1 MKRNLICYFG
11 LAILIGGGATL
22 GTTIVIAS
30 EEQDTC
36 SYNPINGN
44 YIENGIEYSFGS
56 WEHAR
61 LCAMDGGLPEI
72 VMNRLG
78 ALGVKSIREEAE
90 RLKITNREMAN
101 LRKNKDMKMQV
112 TSDADSLT
120 K

>member
-1 MKRNLICYFG
+1 MKRNLICCFG

-22 GTTIVIAS
+22 GTTIVIAG
-30 EEQDTC
+30 EEPDTC

-61 LCAMDGGLPEI
+61 LCAMDGRLPEI
-72 VMNRLG
+72 VINRLG

-90 RLKITNREMAN
+90 RLKITNREMAD
-101 LRKNKDMKMQV
+101 LRKNEDIKMQV
-112 TSDADSLT
+112 ASDRGHIA

>member
-11 LAILIGGGATL
+11 FAILIGGGATL
-22 GTTIVIAS
+22 GTTVVIAN
-30 EEQDTC
+30 EEPDTC

-61 LCAMDGGLPEI
+61 LCAMDGRLPEI
-72 VMNRLG
+72 VIYRLG

-101 LRKNKDMKMQV
+101 LRKNKDMKMQI
-112 TSDADSLT
+112 TSDGGSLA

>member
-1 MKRNLICYFG
+1 MKRNLICCFG

-22 GTTIVIAS
+22 STTIVIAS
-30 EEQDTC
+30 EEPDTC

-61 LCAMDGGLPEI
+61 RCAMDGRLPDI

-78 ALGVKSIREEAE
+78 ALGVKSIKVEAE
-90 RLKITNREMAN
+90 RLRITNKEMTN
-101 LRKNKDMKMQV
+101 LRENKGMKMQV
-112 TSDADSLT
+112 TSDRSRLV

>member
-1 MKRNLICYFG
+1 MKQNLICYFG

-22 GTTIVIAS
+22 GTTVVIAS
-30 EEQDTC
+30 AERDTC

-61 LCAMDGGLPEI
+61 LCAMNGRLPEI

-90 RLKITNREMAN
+90 RLKITNREMAD

-112 TSDADSLT
+112 TSDRGSLA

>member
-1 MKRNLICYFG
+1 MKRNLICSFG
-11 LAILIGGGATL
+11 LAILISGGATL
-22 GTTIVIAS
+22 GTTVVIAN
-30 EEQDTC
+30 EEPDTC

-44 YIENGIEYSFGS
+44 YIENRIEYSFGS

-61 LCAMDGGLPEI
+61 LCALDGRLPEI

-78 ALGVKSIREEAE
+78 AFGVKSIREEAE
-90 RLKITNREMAN
+90 RLKITNRELAT